1 MKRIVLIFTL
11 MIAMLLN
18 SNATSFTKSDVLG
31 CWLTEDTNTIL
42 ELSSDGTFLLTYIPH
57 NSNGAIEHLRKVEV
71 RGTWEI
77 SNRFIILNRD
87 FPVYSALEGRS
98 IGDFDVKKVK
108 VCDKHKLLWGYS
120 IKSIHMGYSKMRFRK
135 GHKIYMFKDVCQ

>member
-31 CWLTEDTNTIL
+31 CWLTEDIYTIL

-77 SNRFIILNRD
+77 RNRFIILNRD

-108 VCDKHKLLWGYS
+108 VCNKHKLLWGYS
-120 IKSIHMGYSKMRFRK
+120 IKSFKMRLRK
-135 GHKIYMFKDVCQ
+135 GHKIYMFKSKV